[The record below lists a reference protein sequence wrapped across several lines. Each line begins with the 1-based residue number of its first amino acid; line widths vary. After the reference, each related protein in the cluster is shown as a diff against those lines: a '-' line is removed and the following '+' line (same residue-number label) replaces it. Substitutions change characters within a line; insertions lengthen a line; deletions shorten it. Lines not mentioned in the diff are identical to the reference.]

1 MIKRMDHFTIV
12 TNQLGKTHRFYTEL
26 LGLEEGPRPPF
37 PVPGYW
43 LYAGKQA
50 VLHVVGVDQL
60 PEPRRGAL
68 DHMAF
73 HAEGL
78 SETLDHLDMAD
89 IPYKVIRAP
98 GDTRTWQV
106 FMLDPNGVEV
116 ELDFDAFE
124 HPPADWKLR
133 GRVGASGNGKT

>member
-12 TNQLGKTHRFYTEL
+12 TDQLDNTHSFYTEL

-50 VLHVVGVDQL
+50 VLHVVGVDQM

-73 HAEGL
+73 HAEGF
-78 SETLDHLDMAD
+78 SETLDHLDKAG
-89 IPYKVIRAP
+89 IPYRIIRAP
-98 GDTRTWQV
+98 GDIRTWQV
-106 FMLDPNGVEV
+106 FMFDPNGVEV
-116 ELDFDAFE
+116 ELDFEAAE
-124 HPPADWKLR
+124 RAPADWKVR
-133 GRVGASGNGKT
+133 GRVTASGADTS